1 MKYEWLLSVSFELL
15 LLTASAVAV
24 DKLPPDFK
32 PQSATGSMA
41 DAKTIDAS
49 ALPQRIAP
57 RRCTVRPLRG
67 LRPQNGLS
75 DAQFAVLKQ
84 QVAAAPDGSTF
95 DASAESGVE

>member
-1 MKYEWLLSVSFELL
+1 MKYESLLSVSFALL
-15 LLTASAVAV
+15 LLTAGAVAV
-24 DKLPPDFK
+24 NKLPPDFK

-57 RRCTVRPLRG
+57 SALPSGRFAG

-75 DAQFAVLKQ
+75 NAQFAALKQ
-84 QVAAAPDGSTF
+84 QVAQHRTAAPSTP
-95 DASAESGVE
+95 S